1 MPQARGRPPKFG
13 RPARTI
19 SVTLPEDILERLARL
34 HPDPA
39 WAIVKLVERLHG
51 PAATVPQAQPPAELL
66 LLPRR
71 RALIVVEP
79 RHFQNLRGV
88 STVPM
93 DERRAFLSL
102 EAGKG
107 IADLELAIIDRL
119 NSVSGPSPTRD
130 ALLYLSQLLKGWRTT
145 RPMTFR
151 SRAIVVA
158 ERVTPRAMT
167 DRPRMALGLG
177 RNRPDA
183 PR

>member
-1 MPQARGRPPKFG
+1 MPRARGRPPKFG

-39 WAIVKLVERLHG
+39 WAIVKLVERMHG
-51 PAATVPQAQPPAELL
+51 PAATALESQAPAELL
-66 LLPRR
+66 PLPRR
-71 RALIVVEP
+71 RALIVVDP

-102 EAGKG
+102 ETGKG

-119 NSVSGPSPTRD
+119 NAVSAPSPTRD
-130 ALLYLSQLLKGWRTT
+130 ALLYLSRLLKGWRTT

-158 ERVTPRAMT
+158 ERVTPNALLE
-167 DRPRMALGLG
+167 RPRKAPGLVRG
-177 RNRPDA
+177 RPDVS
-183 PR
+183 R